1 MSNKDTLN
9 ERYNFVETNLD
20 YVKFKVLKNLN
31 LDGTEERT
39 HNLVLIGDEI
49 YVVRGIFEV
58 LKRDDSEVIDDG

>member
-9 ERYNFVETNLD
+9 ELYNFVETNLD